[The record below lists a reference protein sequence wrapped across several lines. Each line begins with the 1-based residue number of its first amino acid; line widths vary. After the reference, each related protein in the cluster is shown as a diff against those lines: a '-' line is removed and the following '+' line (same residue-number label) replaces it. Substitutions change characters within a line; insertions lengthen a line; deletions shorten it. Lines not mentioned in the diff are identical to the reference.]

1 VNRKPIASNGRNS
14 ANGSQ
19 SDTNSS
25 SDRIRTRSHSDS
37 NARHN
42 TQQWDIP
49 LHECSVV
56 IEPLDLHKLIPT
68 DGHSYRVPKTAKRDN
83 RLKATDLRAG
93 RLGAKRERDVRLAAK
108 SMIKQFIA
116 DIKTYKWTVFR
127 DSSVHIYTTHEL
139 ETGVTLKIGPIVTES
154 NHWFINLIIIFITI
168 FITVFYCKILF
179 VLIFLRY
186 LFIIQLRLP

>member
-1 VNRKPIASNGRNS
+1 VNRKPIASDDRNS

-25 SDRIRTRSHSDS
+25 SDRIHTRSHSDS
-37 NARHN
+37 NGRHN

-49 LHECSVV
+49 LHSCSVI

-68 DGHSYRVPKTAKRDN
+68 GGHSYRLQTTAKRDN
-83 RLKATDLRAG
+83 RLKATDLRAD

-116 DIKTYKWTVFR
+116 DIKTYKRTAFR

-139 ETGVTLKIGPIVTES
+139 GTGVTLKIGPIVTES
-154 NHWFINLIIIFITI
+154 NHWFINLILIFITI
-168 FITVFYCKILF
+168 FNNCF
-179 VLIFLRY
+179 LIVKYY
-186 LFIIQLRLP
+186 LC